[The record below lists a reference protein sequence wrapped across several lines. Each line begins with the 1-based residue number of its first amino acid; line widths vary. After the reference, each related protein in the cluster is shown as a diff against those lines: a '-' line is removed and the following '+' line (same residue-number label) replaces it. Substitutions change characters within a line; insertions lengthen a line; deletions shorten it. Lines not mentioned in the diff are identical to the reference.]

1 MGEESGRMKLRSAS
15 GAVVLKAN
23 ADRMNIVASDID
35 LAFVMISL
43 VDEQGN
49 LYNTADRKVAVKVE
63 GPGLLQGLGSAK
75 PDSEEPFF
83 DDEHTTFDGKALAV
97 VRPTGAGMIAVT
109 VTADGCT
116 NQTVS
121 IRAH

>member
-1 MGEESGRMKLRSAS
+1 
-15 GAVVLKAN
+15 
-23 ADRMNIVASDID
+23 
-35 LAFVMISL
+35 MISL